1 VTARTTPFDSNRET
15 FYDLLEVDVRATSS
29 EITRAYRRRMKE
41 CHPDRMPPG
50 ERERTEVVCRHLN
63 HAYATLKDPIRRRQ
77 YDQSIQVQEVQD
89 QIMNRYVGGLGGPGL
104 RGQDPHGQR
113 LRRELTDFEKAE
125 MRMTDRSAMFSL
137 VRAVVVLTI
146 GVIALMLL
154 YALLASAIGAMF

>member
-1 VTARTTPFDSNRET
+1 MRARTTPFDSNRET
-15 FYDLLEVDVRATSS
+15 FYDLLEVDIRATTSD
-29 EITRAYRRRMKE
+29 ITRAYRQRMKE
-41 CHPDRMPPG
+41 CHPDRMPPA
-50 ERERTEVVCRHLN
+50 ERERTEMVCKHLN

-77 YDQSIQVQEVQD
+77 YDQSIQVQAVQD

-104 RGQDPHGQR
+104 RGQDLHGQR
-113 LRRELTDFEKAE
+113 LRRQPTEFEKAE
-125 MRMTDRSAMFSL
+125 IRMTDRSAMFSL